1 MYLLLL
7 LINNDEQKKKV
18 IYSIYPYCHKIF
30 HVVYMSVTVMM
41 SKLNCLLLQV
51 CLSFDWF
58 FPLVRD
64 FAEAYIDL
72 AGNESWKKSTLCFL
86 TLQIKLV

>member
-1 MYLLLL
+1 M
-7 LINNDEQKKKV
+7 IV
-18 IYSIYPYCHKIF
+18 P
-30 HVVYMSVTVMM
+30 VTM
-41 SKLNCLLLQV
+41 SKLNSLLLQV
-51 CLSFDWF
+51 CLSFDGF

-72 AGNESWKKSTLCFL
+72 AGNKSWKKPALCFL